1 MSQPVLSLDGLTKS
15 YGALQATN
23 DVSLAVAAGEIH
35 ALIGPNGAA
44 RPPLSVNL
52 WLGDA
57 GQRHHPSP
65 RRGDQQAVGASGSS
79 GIGNPFRSAMC

>member
-35 ALIGPNGAA
+35 ALIGP
-44 RPPLSVNL
+44 PLSVRSM
-52 WLGDA
+52 A
-57 GQRHHPSP
+57 
-65 RRGDQQAVGASGSS
+65 RRRQTAASSV
-79 GIGNPFRSAMC
+79 SAAR